1 MIMETVIHA
10 EIQSEDETTVNDRAT
25 ADHVRGCRI
34 AHAPWMY
41 TPNQQLK
48 NNKTRCRACRTV
60 GNLDIELIWLRASVF
75 VAGCWLVFLVLG
87 IFTDLSLGRF
97 DCVDFICCD
106 KLSPTYLL
114 AKSQFALWL

>member
-10 EIQSEDETTVNDRAT
+10 EIQSEDETTFNDRAT

-34 AHAPWMY
+34 AHGC
-41 TPNQQLK
+41 TH
-48 NNKTRCRACRTV
+48 
-60 GNLDIELIWLRASVF
+60 LDIELIWLRASVL

-97 DCVDFICCD
+97 DCVDFIHTHH
-106 KLSPTYLL
+106 L
-114 AKSQFALWL
+114 